1 MAKRMVTRTVVMTGG
16 TAVAINIESL
26 QPTEFSF
33 QIPGEYKTPEQIM
46 KKILPVEDGIKVIA
60 VKNVEKKEVRYGMP
74 EDEFIQNA
82 QVLPPLP
89 ERTKETETVFATPQ
103 L

>member
-1 MAKRMVTRTVVMTGG
+1 MAKRMVTRTVVMTEG
-16 TAVAINIESL
+16 TAVAINVETL

-82 QVLPPLP
+82 KVLPALP
-89 ERTKETETVFATPQ
+89 ERKEKTED
-103 L
+103 

>member
-1 MAKRMVTRTVVMTGG
+1 MAKRMVTRTVVMTAG

-46 KKILPVEDGIKVIA
+46 KKILPAEDGIKVKVIA

-89 ERTKETETVFATPQ
+89 ERKEKAEA
-103 L
+103 